1 MNKTLLLIAVL
12 LLTVVFFILILILTP
27 PKDVAKDAFPAP
39 SPNTAISQPED
50 INKDVAVPNDFSEI
64 PEDYSSR
71 VGQLIE
77 ELPYSGKL
85 FSLSYDF
92 SNDTFILEL
101 DKQSPSDAEKEFDN
115 FLKTRGIQ
123 NRSQLQKLVIR

>member
-1 MNKTLLLIAVL
+1 MVI
-12 LLTVVFFILILILTP
+12 FFILILTFASPGNDDQNVI
-27 PKDVAKDAFPAP
+27 PAP

-77 ELPYSGKL
+77 ALPYSGKL